1 MSTTIS
7 VLLWAI
13 ALGFVTAGILA
24 SCYRLITTQPM
35 SFKLLTEGGP
45 AGSLVALP
53 LLAVTGPAVIARN
66 AWRGRM
72 IKGRAWGWMAA
83 SLVLVSV
90 WSFIIGVY
98 VLDVVIRLHI
108 ALFA

>member
-1 MSTTIS
+1 
-7 VLLWAI
+7 
-13 ALGFVTAGILA
+13 
-24 SCYRLITTQPM
+24 
-35 SFKLLTEGGP
+35 
-45 AGSLVALP
+45 
-53 LLAVTGPAVIARN
+53 VIARN
-66 AWRGRM
+66 AWRGRT